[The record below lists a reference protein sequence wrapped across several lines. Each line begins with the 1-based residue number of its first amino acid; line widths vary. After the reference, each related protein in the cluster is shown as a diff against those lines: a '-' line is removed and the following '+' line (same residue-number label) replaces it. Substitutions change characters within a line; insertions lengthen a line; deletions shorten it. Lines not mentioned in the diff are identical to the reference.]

1 MEYYSDYCYLRSN
14 TKVSNLMD
22 ITCTNC
28 DNSELLAQLETLN
41 QTMQYLQTVLTIML
55 ELVSF
60 GIGLLLISTISQVVV
75 IWARRF

>member
-1 MEYYSDYCYLRSN
+1 
-14 TKVSNLMD
+14 MD
-22 ITCTNC
+22 VTCTNC
-28 DNSELLAQLETLN
+28 DNSQLLAQLETLN
-41 QTMQYLQTVLTIML
+41 QTMQYLQTVLIIML